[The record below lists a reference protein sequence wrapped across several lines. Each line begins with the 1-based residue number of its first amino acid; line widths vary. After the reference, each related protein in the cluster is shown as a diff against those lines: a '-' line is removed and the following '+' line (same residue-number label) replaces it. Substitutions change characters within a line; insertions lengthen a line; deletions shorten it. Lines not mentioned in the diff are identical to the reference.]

1 MGLLKS
7 VLALCHR
14 LGEMELFLKSIELY
28 GFKSFADK
36 TRLEFAH
43 GTTSLLGPNGCG
55 KSNIVDAIKWVLGE
69 QSTKTLRASKM
80 EDVIFN
86 GTEKRPAMSVA
97 EVSLIIN
104 NEQNL
109 LPTEHSEVEI
119 KRRLFR
125 SGESEFFINRVQV
138 RLKDI
143 RELFFDTGVGKSAYS
158 ILEQGKIDQILSHK
172 PEDRRYIFEEA
183 AGITRFKQR
192 SEEALRKLER
202 TSENI
207 EQVETLLSEIKRQ
220 YDSRKG
226 QAAKA
231 ARYKELEKELID
243 IEVNVALSTIHTYLK
258 LQDTRKENLIETQD
272 LYEQKKE
279 TIQERSLE
287 ISQLQ
292 DTLHTFSEQKLT
304 LTNALQRFDEQKKGT
319 FARID
324 LLTQRYHDFTTQKN
338 DAINNYNRIK
348 EKIEIDKEQLEDQ
361 EDKKESLEKYI
372 KGTLS
377 EQKENKTEIEKTTHL
392 ITSIDEEI
400 LTKEELERK
409 GDMRQEELSL
419 QLRSITDKIVEE
431 LEQLLSEH
439 NYSSHARSKALT
451 ELNNHI
457 ASIIKQVERW
467 ALVAPSMMEDESF
480 DKEEDVHREII
491 ISLEN
496 VKSEINNFSSTY
508 ISLFDSLTSPK
519 GTISQKRGIDELI
532 ESTRKEI
539 LSLRESVLSLRN
551 ERGGLVSLLEQ
562 YRTKDTS
569 LQVSLSQYKTSLEAT
584 NHVIENLNKV
594 ISEKEFS
601 LEDALSDS
609 EVANVRMGE
618 TMEKIT
624 QIKDEQVSIDDELLR
639 HKESLE
645 ELEET
650 MKETMLQERELQK
663 EQQQEYEHLN
673 EMRSSMEK
681 YRLHIDSLH
690 EQIQQV
696 YHLFYDTYGR
706 SLKEYD
712 SRLSSELESETSLR
726 EDLIQLKKQMGQ
738 MGYINHMAE
747 REFEEIKER
756 YDFLSLQHNDLVKAK
771 ENLEKVVVEIKERS
785 EELFLTSYHQI
796 RANFHTMFHRMFAG
810 GRAELRLL
818 DPEDILHSGIE
829 IYAQPPG
836 KKLDRL
842 APLSGGE
849 KSLTA
854 VALLFATYK
863 VKPSP
868 FCILDEIDAALDDR
882 NIGSF
887 LSVLNE
893 FSETSQFIIITHNK
907 HTVMGSQTLLGV
919 TMQEKGVSKAISYK
933 MGWEKD
939 ESVIHDAHVDNA
951 FNNTV

>member
-1 MGLLKS
+1 M
-7 VLALCHR
+7 
-14 LGEMELFLKSIELY
+14 FLKSIELH

-69 QSTKTLRASKM
+69 QSTKTLRAGKM

-97 EVSLIIN
+97 EVILVIN

-125 SGESEFFINRVQV
+125 SGESEFFINRQQV

-183 AGITRFKQR
+183 AGITRFKKR

-220 YDSRKG
+220 YDSRKS

-231 ARYKELEKELID
+231 ARYKELESELID
-243 IEVNVALSTIHTYLK
+243 IEVNVALSTIYSY
-258 LQDTRKENLIETQD
+258 I
-272 LYEQKKE
+272 
-279 TIQERSLE
+279 
-287 ISQLQ
+287 QLQ
-292 DTLHTFSEQKLT
+292 EKRAKDLENAQESYEEHKERIQNRSELITEVQETLREYSEQKMS
-304 LTNALQRFDEQKKGT
+304 LTNAIQRFEEQKKGT
-319 FARID
+319 FDRIE
-324 LLTQRYHDFTTQKN
+324 LLKQRYHDFSVQKQ
-338 DAINNYNRIK
+338 DAANNYIRIK
-348 EKIEIDKEQLEDQ
+348 EKLSSDEESLEDQ
-361 EDKKESLEKYI
+361 EDKQESLLFSITQYK
-372 KGTLS
+372 
-377 EQKENKTEIEKTTHL
+377 KELIEN
-392 ITSIDEEI
+392 
-400 LTKEELERK
+400 TKEITHTQEMVSNIDKEIIRVEEEEK
-409 GDMRQEELSL
+409 QNHVEQEELGKRLIILTDNIVAELEDLLTQNTYSKDGRNKEIEHL
-419 QLRSITDKIVEE
+419 HYTIRSIKKEAERLTLLIPSLMEGEDENEENTISSILSSLLEE
-431 LEQLLSEH
+431 LEQ
-439 NYSSHARSKALT
+439 
-451 ELNNHI
+451 
-457 ASIIKQVERW
+457 
-467 ALVAPSMMEDESF
+467 SF
-480 DKEEDVHREII
+480 STFI
-491 ISLEN
+491 
-496 VKSEINNFSSTY
+496 STY
-508 ISLFDSLTSPK
+508 VILLDSLTSPT
-519 GTISQKRGIDELI
+519 GAISKKRGVDDQLI
-532 ESTRKEI
+532 N
-539 LSLRESVLSLRN
+539 LQQSLLRMRESLIALRSD
-551 ERGGLVSLLEQ
+551 RVGLVQLIDQ
-562 YRTKDTS
+562 YRSKDTS
-569 LQVSLSQYKTSLEAT
+569 LQVSLKQYETSLEAT
-584 NHVIENLNKV
+584 ENVIESLKKV

-601 LEDALSDS
+601 LEDALSDQD
-609 EVANVRMGE
+609 VAEMRMGE

-624 QIKDEQVSIDDELLR
+624 QIKDEQVNIDDEIDTYKSRLD
-639 HKESLE
+639 
-645 ELEET
+645 ELEVM
-650 MKETMLQERELQK
+650 MKDTQENVRALQK
-663 EQQQEYEHLN
+663 TQQEEYEQLN
-673 EMRSSMEK
+673 EMRSNIEK
-681 YRLHIDSLH
+681 YRLHIESLS
-690 EQIQQV
+690 EQIGQV
-696 YHLFYDTYGR
+696 YHLFYDAYGR

-712 SRLSSELESETSLR
+712 SRLDEEFEVEENLR
-726 EDLIQLKKQMGQ
+726 ETQAQLKKQLSQ
-738 MGYINHMAE
+738 MGYINHMAM

-756 YDFLSLQHNDLVKAK
+756 YDFLSEQLDDLVRAK
-771 ENLEKVVVEIKERS
+771 GNLEQVVQEIKERS
-785 EELFLTSYHQI
+785 EALFLSSYHQI

-810 GRAELRLL
+810 GRAELKLL
-818 DPEDILHSGIE
+818 NPEDVLNSGIE
-829 IYAQPPG
+829 IFAQPPG

-882 NIGSF
+882 NIGYF
-887 LSVLNE
+887 LTVLKE

-907 HTVMGSQTLLGV
+907 HTVMGSTTLLGV

-939 ESVIHDAHVDNA
+939 ESVIHDAHVDTA
-951 FNNTV
+951 FDNTV